1 MMRKEVINEELNIN
15 NVSKYFK
22 IGNEIIDVLSDIK
35 INVKDGE
42 FLSIVGSSGCG
53 KSTLLKMIVGLEE
66 TEVGE
71 IKLGEKIVTKPTV
84 ECGMVFQEPRLFPWL
99 TVEKNIGFGISRK
112 INEKKKIIEEHIELV
127 GLNGFEKAL
136 PRQLSGGMQ
145 QRVSIARALVNR
157 PKLLLLDEPFGA
169 LDALTRINM
178 QNEIL
183 RIWRA
188 ESNTMILVTH
198 DIDEAIYLG
207 DRVIIMSE
215 RPGTIKKILNVDI
228 PRPRDRTSLE
238 FVRVRKIIYDE
249 FFKGVEIP
257 IEYNI

>member
-1 MMRKEVINEELNIN
+1 MNEKVINEELNIN
-15 NVSKYFK
+15 NANKYFK
-22 IGNEIIDVLSDIK
+22 IGNETINVLSDIK
-35 INVKDGE
+35 VDVKSGE
-42 FLSIVGSSGCG
+42 FVSIVGSSGCG
-53 KSTLLKMIVGLEE
+53 KSTLLKIIVGLEN
-66 TEVGE
+66 TSSGE
-71 IKLGEKIVTKPTV
+71 IKLGKKLVTKPSI
-84 ECGMVFQEPRLFPWL
+84 ECGMVFQEARLFPWL
-99 TVEKNIGFGISRK
+99 TVEKNIGFGISK
-112 INEKKKIIEEHIELV
+112 NTTEKKKIIEEHIQLV

-207 DRVIIMSE
+207 DRVIIMSD
-215 RPGTIKKILNVDI
+215 RPGTIKRIINVDI

-238 FVRVRKIIYDE
+238 FVRIRKIVYDE